1 MKEDNKGECEKDFEE
16 NEIEME
22 ILREIGS
29 IGAGHAAT
37 ALSDLLGQK
46 ISITF
51 PEIYIIQ
58 PEDVPEALGLHEMP
72 SVVIY
77 KTLQKNHDCGL
88 LLAFDRK
95 EADKMLSIMAKHA
108 FGLEELD
115 EEMKES
121 AIDELGNIV
130 LGAFISAI
138 SDFVELELLSTPP
151 FHVVDIFDAV
161 LDIFLA
167 NLCLQSKEAVV
178 FKTCFK
184 KEEEKI
190 YGAIVVFF
198 DEKMREDLVRRGKR
212 LVGIA

>member
-1 MKEDNKGECEKDFEE
+1 MKDADYEKDFEE
-16 NEIEME
+16 DMEME

-29 IGAGHAAT
+29 MGAGHAAT

-51 PEIYIIQ
+51 PKIYVTQ
-58 PEDVPEALGLHEMP
+58 PEDVPRILGMREMQ

-77 KTLQKNHDCGL
+77 KTLQRNHDCSIL
-88 LLAFDRK
+88 LVFDRE

-108 FGLEELD
+108 FGLEKLD

-130 LGAFISAI
+130 LGSFLSAV
-138 SDFVELELLSTPP
+138 SNFTELELLSTPP
-151 FHVVDIFDAV
+151 FHVVDIFDAI

-167 NLCLQSKEAVV
+167 NLCLQNKKAII

-190 YGAIVVFF
+190 YGAIIIFF
-198 DEKMREDLVRRGKR
+198 DEKLREELIRRGKIW
-212 LVGIA
+212 LENL

>member
-1 MKEDNKGECEKDFEE
+1 MKDENKRECEKDFEE
-16 NEIEME
+16 NEIELEM
-22 ILREIGS
+22 LREIGS

-51 PEIYIIQ
+51 PEIYVVQ

-77 KTLQKNHDCGL
+77 KTLQKNHGCNI
-88 LLAFDRK
+88 LLAFDRR
-95 EADKMLSIMAKHA
+95 EADKMLSMMAEHA
-108 FGLEELD
+108 FGLNELD

-121 AIDELGNIV
+121 ALDELGNIV
-130 LGAFISAI
+130 LGAFLSAI

-161 LDIFLA
+161 LDVFLA

-184 KEEEKI
+184 REEEKI
-190 YGAIVVFF
+190 YGVIVVFF
-198 DEKMREDLVRRGKR
+198 DEKLREELIKRGKIW
-212 LVGIA
+212 LE

>member
-1 MKEDNKGECEKDFEE
+1 MSGEGKGEFGRDPRE
-16 NEIEME
+16 NSIEMG

-51 PEIYIIQ
+51 PEIYVVR
-58 PEDVPEALGLHEMP
+58 PEDVPEVLGLHEMP
-72 SVVIY
+72 SVAIY
-77 KTLQKNHDCGL
+77 KTLQKNHGCNIL
-88 LLAFDRK
+88 LVFDRR

-108 FGLEELD
+108 FGLDELD

-130 LGAFISAI
+130 LGAFLSAI

-161 LDIFLA
+161 LDVFLA

-198 DEKMREDLVRRGKR
+198 DEKLREELVRRGKIW
-212 LVGIA
+212 LE

>member
-1 MKEDNKGECEKDFEE
+1 MKDENKRECEKDFEE
-16 NEIEME
+16 NEIELEM
-22 ILREIGS
+22 LREIGS

-51 PEIYIIQ
+51 PEIYVVQ

-77 KTLQKNHDCGL
+77 KTLQKNHGCNI
-88 LLAFDRK
+88 LLAFDRR
-95 EADKMLSIMAKHA
+95 EADKMLSMMAEHA
-108 FGLEELD
+108 FGLDELD

-121 AIDELGNIV
+121 ALDELGNIV
-130 LGAFISAI
+130 LGAFLSAI

-161 LDIFLA
+161 LDVFLA

-184 KEEEKI
+184 REEEKI
-190 YGAIVVFF
+190 YGVIVVFF
-198 DEKMREDLVRRGKR
+198 DEKLREELIKRGKIW
-212 LVGIA
+212 LE